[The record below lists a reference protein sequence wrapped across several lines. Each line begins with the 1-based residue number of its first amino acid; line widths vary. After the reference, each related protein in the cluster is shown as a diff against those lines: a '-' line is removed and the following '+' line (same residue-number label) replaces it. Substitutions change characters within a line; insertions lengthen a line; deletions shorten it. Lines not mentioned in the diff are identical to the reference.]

1 MIKLLLVED
10 DQTLSYIIQSGLQEI
25 IGGYEVI
32 TAGNG
37 AEGLLAWQ
45 QHHPDIIIS
54 DIDMPVMNGFQM
66 VERIRET
73 DGDTPIVF
81 ASALTSPK
89 DVREGYKIGVNNYIK
104 KPFVPDEL
112 DAHIHGLLKMKD
124 GAKTRNESGYYK
136 IGSYTL
142 DAEHASLRND
152 NTNTKK
158 VLTVREAQ
166 ILQLLADNKNET
178 VKREAIL
185 SRFWNTEDDYF
196 ASRTLD
202 VFIAKLRKLLEDDPL
217 VSIKTI
223 RGIGLTLTEE
233 CGKV

>member
-1 MIKLLLVED
+1 
-10 DQTLSYIIQSGLQEI
+10 
-25 IGGYEVI
+25 
-32 TAGNG
+32 
-37 AEGLLAWQ
+37 
-45 QHHPDIIIS
+45 
-54 DIDMPVMNGFQM
+54 MPVMNGFQM

>member
-1 MIKLLLVED
+1 MLKILIIDDDALTRKGIRMLMPWASHNMEIVGEASNGKLALDFLHENEADLALVD
-10 DQTLSYIIQSGLQEI
+10 L
-25 IGGYEVI
+25 
-32 TAGNG
+32 
-37 AEGLLAWQ
+37 
-45 QHHPDIIIS
+45 
-54 DIDMPVMNGFQM
+54 DMPVMNGFQM

-112 DAHIHGLLKMKD
+112 DAHIHGLLKMKE
-124 GAKTRNESGYYK
+124 GTKTRNESGFYK
-136 IGSYTL
+136 IGRYTL

-152 NTNTKK
+152 ETNEKK
-158 VLTVREAQ
+158 ILTVREAQ
-166 ILQLLADNKNET
+166 ILQLLAENKNET
-178 VKREAIL
+178 IKREAIL

-202 VFIAKLRKLLEDDPL
+202 VFTAKLRKLLEDDPL
-217 VSIKTI
+217 VLIKTI
-223 RGIGLTLTEE
+223 RGVGLMLVD
-233 CGKV
+233 K

>member
-10 DQTLSYIIQSGLQEI
+10 DPTLSYIIQSGLQDI

-37 AEGLLAWQ
+37 MEGLQAWQ

-112 DAHIHGLLKMKD
+112 DAHIHGLLKMKE
-124 GAKTRNESGYYK
+124 GTKTRNESGFYK
-136 IGSYTL
+136 IGRYTL

-152 NTNTKK
+152 ETNEKK
-158 VLTVREAQ
+158 ILTVREAQ
-166 ILQLLADNKNET
+166 ILQLLAENKNET
-178 VKREAIL
+178 IKREAIL

-217 VSIKTI
+217 VLIKTI
-223 RGIGLTLTEE
+223 RGVGLVLVD
-233 CGKV
+233 K

>member
-10 DQTLSYIIQSGLQEI
+10 DPTLSYIIQSGLQEI

-223 RGIGLTLTEE
+223 RGIGLMLTEE

>member
-1 MIKLLLVED
+1 MTRLCLISYKAD
-10 DQTLSYIIQSGLQEI
+10 YRRLSAVTKSLPPEMEQ
-25 IGGYEVI
+25 
-32 TAGNG
+32 
-37 AEGLLAWQ
+37 EGLLAWQ

-136 IGSYTL
+136 IGSVHT
-142 DAEHASLRND
+142 
-152 NTNTKK
+152 
-158 VLTVREAQ
+158 
-166 ILQLLADNKNET
+166 
-178 VKREAIL
+178 
-185 SRFWNTEDDYF
+185 
-196 ASRTLD
+196 
-202 VFIAKLRKLLEDDPL
+202 
-217 VSIKTI
+217 
-223 RGIGLTLTEE
+223 G
-233 CGKV
+233 CGTRISS

>member
-10 DQTLSYIIQSGLQEI
+10 DPALSYIIQSGLQEI

>member
-10 DQTLSYIIQSGLQEI
+10 DPTLSYIIQSGLQEI

-152 NTNTKK
+152 NTNT
-158 VLTVREAQ
+158 
-166 ILQLLADNKNET
+166 
-178 VKREAIL
+178 
-185 SRFWNTEDDYF
+185 
-196 ASRTLD
+196 
-202 VFIAKLRKLLEDDPL
+202 RKF
-217 VSIKTI
+217 
-223 RGIGLTLTEE
+223 
-233 CGKV
+233 

>member
-10 DQTLSYIIQSGLQEI
+10 DPTLSYIIQSGLQEI

-166 ILQLLADNKNET
+166 ILQLLADKKNET